1 MGVAKLGKHIKKHR
15 ALVVILIIILII
27 VILARTCIWRDYTK
41 EQIEMAKYL
50 KDKYNGQEF
59 VVEKP
64 ELKGAMLGI
73 EGYFSATAY
82 PANNSKIRFTVMYSP
97 SDRYD
102 GYAGAIWS
110 NEESERL
117 KPEIYRLFG
126 KDTDY
131 TVEIKSAM
139 TLQTA
144 KIDMDIRGKIPTFKD
159 AVKKYGKQIPYG
171 LTIKRLKK
179 NLSDDEKEDIVNKL
193 IEISSLL
200 PDETDITITYIS
212 ETSEKREYGLIES
225 PDDLRKLNSR
235 EDKVKKFREWEIGL

>member
-1 MGVAKLGKHIKKHR
+1 MGVVNAGKHIKKHR
-15 ALVVILIIILII
+15 ALVVILIIIIVI

-64 ELKGAMLGI
+64 ELKGAMLGV

-82 PANNSKIRFTVMYSP
+82 PTNNSKIRFTVMYSP

-126 KDTDY
+126 KGADY

-144 KIDMDIRGKIPTFKD
+144 KIDMDIRGKIPNFKD

-212 ETSEKREYGLIES
+212 EASEKREYGLIES
-225 PDDLRKLNSR
+225 PDDLCKLNSR
-235 EDKVKKFREWEIGL
+235 EDKVKKFREWEVGL

>member
-1 MGVAKLGKHIKKHR
+1 MDVAKVGKHIKKHR
-15 ALVVILIIILII
+15 MLVVILIIILVI
-27 VILARTCIWRDYTK
+27 VIFARTCIWRDYTK

-64 ELKGAMLGI
+64 ELKGTMLGI

-110 NEESERL
+110 NGESERL
-117 KPEIYRLFG
+117 EPEIYRLFG
-126 KDTDY
+126 KGTDY

-144 KIDMDIRGKIPTFKD
+144 KMDMDIRGKIPTFKD

-171 LTIKRLKK
+171 LTIKRPKK

-212 ETSEKREYGLIES
+212 EASEKREYGLIES

>member
-1 MGVAKLGKHIKKHR
+1 MSVAKLGKHIKKHR
-15 ALVVILIIILII
+15 ALVVILIIILAV
-27 VILARTCIWRDYTK
+27 VIFARTCIWRDYTK

-126 KDTDY
+126 KGTDY

-144 KIDMDIRGKIPTFKD
+144 KMDMDIRGKIPTFKD

-200 PDETDITITYIS
+200 PDETDITITYLS

>member
-1 MGVAKLGKHIKKHR
+1 MGIAKLGKQIKEHK
-15 ALVVILIIILII
+15 VFVIVPIVILII

-117 KPEIYRLFG
+117 KPEIYRLFDNG
-126 KDTDY
+126 TDY
-131 TVEIKSAM
+131 TVEVQSSM
-139 TLQTA
+139 SLHTMN
-144 KIDMDIRGKIPTFKD
+144 IDVRGKVPTFND

-193 IEISSLL
+193 VEILSLL
-200 PDETDITITYIS
+200 PNETDITITYIS
-212 ETSEKREYGLIES
+212 EASEKREYGLIES

>member
-1 MGVAKLGKHIKKHR
+1 MGVVNAGKHIKKHR
-15 ALVVILIIILII
+15 ALVVILIIILVI
-27 VILARTCIWRDYTK
+27 VILARICIWRDYTK

-126 KDTDY
+126 KGTDY
-131 TVEIKSAM
+131 TVDIKSAM

-144 KIDMDIRGKIPTFKD
+144 KMDMDIRGKIPTFKD

-193 IEISSLL
+193 IEISTLL

>member
-1 MGVAKLGKHIKKHR
+1 MDIAKVGKHIKKHR
-15 ALVVILIIILII
+15 ALVVILIIILVI
-27 VILARTCIWRDYTK
+27 VIFARTCIWRDYTK

-64 ELKGAMLGI
+64 ELKGAMLGV

-126 KDTDY
+126 KGTDY

-144 KIDMDIRGKIPTFKD
+144 KIDMDIRGKIPNFKD

-193 IEISSLL
+193 IEILSLL

-212 ETSEKREYGLIES
+212 EASEKREYGLIES
-225 PDDLRKLNSR
+225 PDDLCKLNSR
-235 EDKVKKFREWEIGL
+235 EDKVKKFREWEVGL

>member
-1 MGVAKLGKHIKKHR
+1 MGIAKLGKQIKEHK
-15 ALVVILIIILII
+15 VFVIVPIVILII

-126 KDTDY
+126 KGTDY

-144 KIDMDIRGKIPTFKD
+144 KIDMDIRGKIPNFKD

-171 LTIKRLKK
+171 LTIKRPKK

-212 ETSEKREYGLIES
+212 EASEKREYGLIES